1 MLCSHVDSHSWPV
14 TPGIPP
20 TDRTVSVRFIRDLSD
35 TTRELWQS
43 RFLLQQLVRRN
54 IRIRYEQA
62 IMGFAWAILRREQ

>member
-1 MLCSHVDSHSWPV
+1 
-14 TPGIPP
+14 
-20 TDRTVSVRFIRDLSD
+20 VRFIRDLSD